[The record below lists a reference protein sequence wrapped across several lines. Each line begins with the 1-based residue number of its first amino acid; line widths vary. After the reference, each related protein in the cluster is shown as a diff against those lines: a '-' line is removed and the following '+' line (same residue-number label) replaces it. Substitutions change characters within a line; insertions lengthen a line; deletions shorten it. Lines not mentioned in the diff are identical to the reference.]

1 MSNAAALASTPAS
14 EPVVTLLCVDDEP
27 NIVAALKRLFRPHGY
42 RVLTAQSGADGL
54 SILAGEAVDLVIS
67 DMRMPEMDG
76 AQFLQQVRERWPDS
90 VRVLLTGYADIA
102 STVEAINKGEI
113 YRYLSKPWNDQ
124 EVLLVV
130 RHGIERRRLERENR
144 RLEELTR
151 KQNVDLQQ
159 LNTGLEALVE
169 QRTAEIRSALDSL
182 AEANGKLKASF
193 LTSIKV
199 FSNLIELREG
209 REAGHS
215 RRVADLARR
224 LAQHLALSQ
233 TEVQDVMLA
242 GLLHDVGKIGLPDV
256 AMAKPESQMNGEE
269 RAQLR
274 KHPARG
280 GAALMALD
288 QLRGVAALIRSHH
301 ERFDGQGYPDG
312 LRGNAI
318 PLGARILAVANDFDA
333 LQLGRMSPRRLTAAE
348 ARALIQQGAG
358 KRHDSNVVAA
368 FLELLGTPE
377 IAPPREI
384 ALGVSSLR
392 PGMALTRDLI
402 SREGVLLLAAD
413 YALDSALIRQ
423 FVEFERAS
431 GECLTVHIRAV
442 KNQ

>member
-1 MSNAAALASTPAS
+1 MSSAAALAITPES
-14 EPVVTLLCVDDEP
+14 KPVATLLCVDDEA

-54 SILAGEAVDLVIS
+54 CILAEEAVDLVIS

-76 AQFLQQVRERWPDS
+76 AQFLEQVRARWPDS
-90 VRVLLTGYADIA
+90 VRILLTGYADVD
-102 STVEAINKGEI
+102 STVAAINKGEI

-130 RHGIERRRLERENR
+130 RDAIERRQLERENR

-151 KQNVDLQQ
+151 RQNVDLQQ
-159 LNTGLEALVE
+159 LNEGLEALVE
-169 QRTAEIRSALDSL
+169 QRTVEMRRALDSL
-182 AEANGKLKASF
+182 AEANGKLKSGF

-215 RRVADLARR
+215 RRVAELARR
-224 LAQHLALSQ
+224 MAQRLAMSQ
-233 TEVQDVMLA
+233 AEIQEVMLA
-242 GLLHDVGKIGLPDV
+242 GLLHDVGKIGLPDA
-256 AMAKPESQMNGEE
+256 AMAKPESHMNAEE

-280 GAALMALD
+280 EAALMALD
-288 QLRGVAALIRSHH
+288 QLRGVAALLRSHH

-312 LRGNAI
+312 LRGKAI

-333 LQLGRMSPRRLTAAE
+333 LQLGRMNPRRHTAAE
-348 ARALIQQGAG
+348 ARALIQLAAG
-358 KRHDSNVVAA
+358 KRYDPSVVAA
-368 FLELLGTPE
+368 FLELVGTPE
-377 IAPPREI
+377 AAPPREMGL
-384 ALGVSSLR
+384 AVGSLQ

-413 YALDSALIRQ
+413 YVLDAALIAQ
-423 FVEFERAS
+423 FLEFEQTA
-431 GECLTVHIRAV
+431 GERLTVHIRAI
-442 KNQ
+442 KGQ